1 MRLQGDLMEV
11 KRIGLYIRCSTDKQ
25 EVVLQREQL
34 YEYVDFIRR
43 RNRET
48 DYLTQE
54 FVDEGESGGST
65 KRPQFTRMME
75 AVQDG
80 RLDYIMVTRLDR
92 LSRSLQDLLNTT
104 TALKNHDCDFV
115 ITDQNIDTS
124 TPQGR
129 LLFQIMGAFA
139 EFEREAIRERM
150 QHGRKKAA
158 VGGSKSGKPCNRPKL
173 DVDVDGIAYKFGNGM
188 SMNQIAKEYEVSIT
202 LVRSRLQERG
212 LR

>member
-1 MRLQGDLMEV
+1 MKV

-43 RNRET
+43 RNQDI

-92 LSRSLQDLLNTT
+92 L
-104 TALKNHDCDFV
+104 C
-115 ITDQNIDTS
+115 
-124 TPQGR
+124 
-129 LLFQIMGAFA
+129 
-139 EFEREAIRERM
+139 
-150 QHGRKKAA
+150 
-158 VGGSKSGKPCNRPKL
+158 
-173 DVDVDGIAYKFGNGM
+173 
-188 SMNQIAKEYEVSIT
+188 SI
-202 LVRSRLQERG
+202 
-212 LR
+212 